1 MAVSIEKSN
10 VIVPKGTYE
19 HIGLSFH
26 EVIVLISHHVIT
38 HICHYTD
45 GTAYNRL
52 IDLGWA
58 LKTAHLTWMTGGL
71 LRDVTAKSIARPGYL
86 RRSFTKNAT
95 HRDISTF

>member
-1 MAVSIEKSN
+1 MNALDNTFFFIAL
-10 VIVPKGTYE
+10 Y
-19 HIGLSFH
+19 
-26 EVIVLISHHVIT
+26 
-38 HICHYTD
+38 

-52 IDLGWA
+52 IDLGWV

-86 RRSFTKNAT
+86 RRSFTKNVT